1 MPASTLPV
9 NDESPDEAPAP
20 RPSGARALLLALVL
34 AGSVLM
40 IAHHAPGAAYF
51 LKAGEAAD
59 CNREVAALPREAW
72 CRLGGHVADLE
83 VLVAGDPGDPEADLR
98 TRSAGRKLYVRLWG
112 QRVFAVLAA
121 DREDVLAWREGH
133 AGALPGFEVE
143 GTGRLFDP
151 DGDPVFA
158 GVAATLRQRYGISAD
173 ESIRLFDTT
182 DQPIDRWPAA
192 LAVALMTLNAA
203 LALTGLIRVALRLR
217 RPPPPPEDVNSST
230 VSV

>member
-9 NDESPDEAPAP
+9 NEEFPDDAPAP
-20 RPSGARALLLALVL
+20 RPSGARALLLALVF
-34 AGSVLM
+34 AGSAFMV
-40 IAHHAPGAAYF
+40 AHHAPGAAYF

-59 CNREVAALPREAW
+59 CGGEAAAMPREAF

-83 VLVAGDPGDPEADLR
+83 VLVAGDPGDPKADLR
-98 TRSAGRKLYVRLWG
+98 ARSAGRKLYVRLWG

-121 DREDVLAWREGH
+121 DRDDVLAWRERH

-151 DGDPVFA
+151 DGDAVYA
-158 GVAATLRQRYGISAD
+158 GVAATLRQRYGIPAH
-173 ESIRLFDTT
+173 EPIRLFDTT
-182 DQPIDRWPAA
+182 DQPMDRWPAA

-203 LALTGLIRVALRLR
+203 LALTSLIRVAWRLR
-217 RPPPPPEDVNSST
+217 RPPGPPP
-230 VSV
+230 SVPTT